1 MKLQS
6 LNQRDFFWNIWGQ
19 ETRKLSPSVYQVR
32 NNQEK
37 LEQVL
42 QTELSLNENE
52 FFFFLMKKVRITMVV
67 DVVMTIEKG
76 VILIHQIIKAK

>member
-6 LNQRDFFWNIWGQ
+6 FNQRDFFWNIWGQ

-42 QTELSLNENE
+42 QTKLSLNENE
-52 FFFFLMKKVRITMVV
+52 FFFFN
-67 DVVMTIEKG
+67 EKG
-76 VILIHQIIKAK
+76 KNNYGCGCGHDDRERGNLNSLNN